1 MTKKEKQKIIDYA
14 NSLTLEELEREYY
27 DSVMDC
33 LGSQCED
40 MYEMGYDMRDIK
52 ERDKYETYMCQRSD
66 VLEECCIKR
75 GIALW
80 V

>member
-14 NSLTLEELEREYY
+14 NTLTLEELEREYY
-27 DSVMDC
+27 DSVMSS

-40 MYEMGYDMRDIK
+40 MYEMGYDVHDIQ
-52 ERDKYETYMCQRSD
+52 ERYKYEKYLCQRSD